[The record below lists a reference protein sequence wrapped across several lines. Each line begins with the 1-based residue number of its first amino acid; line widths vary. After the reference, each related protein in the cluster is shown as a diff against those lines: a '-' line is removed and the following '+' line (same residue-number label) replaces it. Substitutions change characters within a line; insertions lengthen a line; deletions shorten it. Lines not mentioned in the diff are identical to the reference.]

1 MLKKEANEIVGGLSA
16 PGKMPCPS
24 INLPAV
30 ACITGQILARVPG
43 TTCHGCYALKGRY
56 NFKYTKIAMNR
67 RLAALQDS
75 RWVRARGTL
84 MKGRPYFRWHDSGD
98 IQSSWHLAR
107 ILEVC
112 KQTPDTKHWLPTR
125 EARLLA
131 LMDPDIIPPNLIIR
145 LSATKVD
152 GAAGKSWPWT
162 STVYKKTFLWKVKLW
177 FNKIFKIKGKCF
189 AAIQSGKCKSCRQ
202 CWTHSINSIAYAK
215 H

>member
-1 MLKKEANEIVGGLSA
+1 MLKKEANQIVGGLSA

-24 INLPAV
+24 INLPAT
-30 ACITGQILARVPG
+30 ACVTGSKFARVAG

-56 NFKYTKIAMNR
+56 NFKYTKIAMAR

-75 RWVRARGTL
+75 RWVRAMVTL
-84 MKGRPYFRWHDSGD
+84 MEGRKYFRWHDSGD
-98 IQSSWHLAR
+98 IQSSWHLSR

-131 LMDPDIIPPNLIIR
+131 LMDPDVIPKNLVIR
-145 LSATKVD
+145 LSATKVN
-152 GAAGKSWPWT
+152 GAASKSWPWT
-162 STVYKKTFLWKVKLW
+162 STVTDRKDKTCPAPDQ
-177 FNKIFKIKGKCF
+177 G
-189 AAIQSGKCKSCRQ
+189 GKCKSCRQ
-202 CWTHSINSIAYAK
+202 CWTRSIKNVMYAK

>member
-1 MLKKEANEIVGGLSA
+1 MLKKEANQIVGGLSA

-24 INLPAV
+24 INLPAT
-30 ACITGQILARVPG
+30 ACITGSKLARVAG

-67 RLAALQDS
+67 RLEALKDQ
-75 RWVRARGTL
+75 RWVRAMVVL
-84 MKGRPYFRWHDSGD
+84 MKDRKYFRWHDSGD
-98 IQSSWHLAR
+98 IQSAWHLKR

-112 KQTPDTKHWLPTR
+112 KQTPSTKHWLPTR
-125 EARLLA
+125 ESKLLA
-131 LMDPDIIPPNLIIR
+131 LMDPAIIPPNLIIR

-162 STVYKKTFLWKVKLW
+162 STVSTEGKTCPAPDQG
-177 FNKIFKIKGKCF
+177 GKC
-189 AAIQSGKCKSCRQ
+189 QSCRQ
-202 CWTHSINSIAYAK
+202 CWDRSVKNVQYAK

>member
-1 MLKKEANEIVGGLSA
+1 MLKKEANKIVGGLSA

-30 ACITGQILARVPG
+30 ACVTGSKLARVPG

-56 NFKYTKIAMNR
+56 NFKYTKIAMAR
-67 RLAALQDS
+67 RLAALSDS
-75 RWVRARGTL
+75 RWVRAMVVL
-84 MKGRPYFRWHDSGD
+84 MKDRKYFRWHDSGD

-125 EARLLA
+125 ESQLLA
-131 LMDPDIIPPNLIIR
+131 LMDPDIIPTNLIIR
-145 LSATKVD
+145 LSATKVN
-152 GAAGKSWPWT
+152 GAASISWPWT
-162 STVYKKTFLWKVKLW
+162 STVSTATKTCPASDQ
-177 FNKIFKIKGKCF
+177 G
-189 AAIQSGKCKSCRQ
+189 GKCKSCRQ
-202 CWTHSINSIAYAK
+202 CWDRSIKNITYAK